1 LLTPSWCSK
10 ALLSRSTAFTAAHYL
25 PRHYY
30 TAQVLKTGLGT
41 DAAGRID
48 AYEFLQCVEDIASQ
62 QEWYS
67 EDATTA
73 AATAA
78 GGGTCSAST
87 LDAIAA
93 SAAHL
98 SNSSSSWGVSGGVYN
113 TTSSSS
119 PLHYQQQQQQYAHTG
134 TSNSAGNDGGADA
147 YLTGT
152 LFTGESHLD
161 PVRSAQQVLSEAAEQ
176 LALIDLSTLSA
187 GFGCTLAEGVGAP
200 FRRRDVRGSGL
211 LPPRELACALEDLG
225 IVLKPGEVH
234 TLALHFRPGST
245 TTNASTAAAAAAA
258 TAGAGT
264 VGSSRGAAAAAAAA
278 TAASV
283 RAALAASSKTAKKQS
298 AAAVT
303 QAEYA
308 PLVRWLVEAICRDR
322 GLDPATAATA
332 SLGAR
337 GKWYERLA
345 SVAERLKRA
354 VAAAA
359 ASAGGGRTAWLATLR
374 QRFDDFDLDSS
385 GSLGR
390 REFLRVLQLAG
401 MELSEPEASALL
413 QHLDRDSDGAVSWE
427 EFIEFFASD
436 TTASAATVGD
446 GSNQSAGREPFFA
459 LECELADRLLK
470 HMEAQGGA
478 AARRGWLG
486 SLRRA
491 FALADADASGGLD
504 RRELRRCLASL
515 GLTFTAEEHDR

>member
-1 LLTPSWCSK
+1 
-10 ALLSRSTAFTAAHYL
+10 
-25 PRHYY
+25 
-30 TAQVLKTGLGT
+30 VLKTGLGT

-67 EDATTA
+67 EDATA
-73 AATAA
+73 ATATAA

-98 SNSSSSWGVSGGVYN
+98 SNSSSSWGVTSAVYN
-113 TTSSSS
+113 ASSSS
-119 PLHYQQQQQQYAHTG
+119 PLHHHQHPQQQYAHTSNAH
-134 TSNSAGNDGGADA
+134 TSTHTSSTGNDSGADA
-147 YLTGT
+147 YLAGT

-211 LPPRELACALEDLG
+211 LPPRELAFALEDLG
-225 IVLKPGEVH
+225 VVLKPGEVH
-234 TLALHFRPGST
+234 TLALHFRPGS
-245 TTNASTAAAAAAA
+245 AA
-258 TAGAGT
+258 TASCTAATSGTATGTTAGASSGN
-264 VGSSRGAAAAAAAA
+264 SSRGAAAAAAAA

-298 AAAVT
+298 ATTGVT

-401 MELSEPEASALL
+401 MELSEPEANALL

-436 TTASAATVGD
+436 TAASAATVGD
-446 GSNQSAGREPFFA
+446 GNNQSAGREPFFA

-504 RRELRRCLASL
+504 RRELRRCLSSL

>member
-1 LLTPSWCSK
+1 
-10 ALLSRSTAFTAAHYL
+10 
-25 PRHYY
+25 
-30 TAQVLKTGLGT
+30 VLKTGLGT
-41 DAAGRID
+41 DTAGRID

-67 EDATTA
+67 EDAT

-78 GGGTCSAST
+78 GTCSAST

-93 SAAHL
+93 TAAHL
-98 SNSSSSWGVSGGVYN
+98 PASNSSGWGATLHSGSGSGSGIGDVY
-113 TTSSSS
+113 SSSS
-119 PLHYQQQQQQYAHTG
+119 PLQQQLHYAHTAARSSTANG
-134 TSNSAGNDGGADA
+134 GGADS
-147 YLTGT
+147 YLAGT

-211 LPPRELACALEDLG
+211 LPARELSCALEDLG
-225 IVLKPGEVH
+225 VVLKPEEVH
-234 TLALHFRPGST
+234 TLVVHFKPGS
-245 TTNASTAAAAAAA
+245 AAAAA
-258 TAGAGT
+258 
-264 VGSSRGAAAAAAAA
+264 SAAAASATASGS

-283 RAALAASSKTAKKQS
+283 RAALAASSKTKKHNS
-298 AAAVT
+298 AAAAAAAAAAAVS

-359 ASAGGGRTAWLATLR
+359 TSAGGGRTAWLATLR

-401 MELSEPEASALL
+401 LELSEPEASALL

-427 EFIEFFASD
+427 EFIEFFAGDSTVSA
-436 TTASAATVGD
+436 TTIDSTG
-446 GSNQSAGREPFFA
+446 NQSAGREPFFA

-491 FALADADASGGLD
+491 FALADADASGALD
-504 RRELRRCLASL
+504 RRELRRCLSSL
-515 GLTFTAEEHDR
+515 GLSFTAEEHDR